1 MAPEVCYWPYVISD
15 RLMALLRRLP
25 VVAPIVLLALLGL
38 WLASHQAARSGARGG
53 HAGGGPVAATG
64 NQGRHAPDAARRPG
78 APVGV
83 SPAGRGMV
91 AGVAEPDVFD
101 AFDGWLMR
109 LHVARATTG
118 GEVPASL
125 VAEGEQL
132 AMARYPDM
140 LALIESDPQ
149 QALQRSIT
157 WADRA
162 ALPEAVADWVEQ
174 PFSGLGDLSVVPVCD
189 GHPDGQAERRFVD
202 WGNGEGWTAHVFGQ
216 RMSQP
221 TKAGTPMQ
229 GVVLGAQAALHPAP
243 LEILHPE
250 DLAVVLPCF
259 PLANPDPARD
269 FATGDPL
276 GPGAVTVLGGGRLF
290 RFRDKPAASE
300 FIARAGALDQLTV
313 AGTGS
318 AIVFQA
324 LDQAEGRSLPARWP
338 ARIPADLL
346 GPDGFDLALAEQAV
360 EDASL
365 DWTTGCKNVL
375 VIQVDFADKPGA
387 PIDHATLARILADR
401 PASGVLEAMSYGKL
415 SLVPT
420 IPAKVYRMPQSA
432 AAYRTTDSTGTSRNS
447 ELHAAA
453 RAAAAADGYDV
464 ETGYDWVLVVFAQIG
479 MQYLSVV
486 YSAIAEVGGP
496 YLIAQGTMA
505 TDVLVHEFGH
515 TLGLGH
521 ASSWDPATANP
532 VGAGSSA
539 EYGDIFDVMG
549 EGPVPAGHFHVQAKQ
564 LLGWLP
570 AADWAD
576 ATARGSGTYRLQ
588 RFDAADATGQRAVR
602 ITKGSGE
609 YYWMGYRQNFPA
621 NPSLFAGVN
630 LLWQKPGQS
639 RCWLVDTRPL
649 SPAGKEDAG
658 LAMGRTYSD
667 AAAGVHLTPVS
678 RGGDSPNEWID
689 VRVNLGTFPGNR
701 APTASLY
708 GPTALTARH
717 YARFTVTATDP
728 DGDELACWW
737 DFGDGSIKPN
747 CNSVA
752 HAYRLGGSYTVTVVV
767 SDGKGQTVTKTM
779 DVTAVDPLK
788 IWATVDSGTTVDL
801 KSICAGPGG
810 LLAVGSGGCYAKSP
824 NGSTWTTGPVR
835 GANNFQFNKVAWTG
849 ALYVGVGVDYDSGA
863 GDWVAAAGTSADGAT
878 WTRRYTGAAGSELMD
893 VACGQGRV
901 VAVGLGGAVV
911 TSTDGLTWSP
921 AASGTLFDLTGVACA
936 NGSFPVV
943 GQAAFYGNPV
953 DTTPVILRSHDGL
966 AWEVLDP
973 STHTYLPAGA
983 CFEGVD
989 AANDRFLASGWYA
1002 NIGYSLDAI
1011 AWRTTMTVPYCDD
1024 VEGFAFGNG
1033 VYYGVGR
1040 RLDPNADGS
1049 LAPAAARDYLSTDG
1063 VAWTS
1068 WSPGTVNERAG
1079 IVFFQD
1085 RFYTVGAGGQ
1095 IRQSGVVAA
1104 EMSFYSWQ
1112 EGRFPG
1118 LPQGSGPAEDRDHDG
1133 LVNAMEYA
1141 LGCDPCS
1148 ASGPDG
1154 CGRSPQAA
1162 LSSDP
1167 LLSGRMA
1174 LRVDLPEPAR
1184 GDVVYA
1190 VEVADGLSSPWATL
1204 ATKTGAGPWT
1214 WVAGGTPRIVTGPV
1228 AEGRVLVWVG
1238 DSQPLPATAHRFLRL
1253 RTSIPAP

>member
-1 MAPEVCYWPYVISD
+1 
-15 RLMALLRRLP
+15 MALFRRLP
-25 VVAPIVLLALLGL
+25 VAAPIVLVALLGL
-38 WLASHQAARSGARGG
+38 WVASQPASRSGAQGG
-53 HAGGGPVAATG
+53 HAGGGPVAAAG
-64 NQGRHAPDAARRPG
+64 NKGRPAAGAARRPG

-83 SPAGRGMV
+83 SPTVRGTV
-91 AGVAEPDVFD
+91 AGPAEPDAFA

-109 LHVARATTG
+109 FHVARATTG
-118 GEVPASL
+118 GEVSASL

-140 LALIESDPQ
+140 LALIEADPR
-149 QALQRSIT
+149 QALQQSAT

-189 GHPDGQAERRFVD
+189 GHPDGQGQRRFVD
-202 WGNGEGWTAHVFGQ
+202 WGNGEGWTANVFDQ

-229 GVVLGAQAALHPAP
+229 GVVLGTQAALHPAP
-243 LEILHPE
+243 MEILHPE
-250 DLAVVLPCF
+250 DVAAVLPRF

-276 GPGAVTVLGGGRLF
+276 GVGAVTVLGGGRLF
-290 RFRDKPAASE
+290 RFRDEPSASE
-300 FIARAGALDQLTV
+300 FIARVGALDQLTV

-324 LDQAEGRSLPARWP
+324 LDQADGRDLPARWS
-338 ARIPADLL
+338 AKIPAGLL
-346 GPDGFDLALAEQAV
+346 GPDGFDLPLAEQTV
-360 EDASL
+360 EDASSE
-365 DWTTGCKNVL
+365 WTTGRKNVL

-387 PIDHATLARILADR
+387 PVDAATLARILADR

-420 IPAKVYRMPQSA
+420 IPSRVYRMPQSA

-447 ELHAAA
+447 DLHAAA
-453 RAAAAADGYDV
+453 RAAAATDGYDV
-464 ETGYDWVLVVFAQIG
+464 DAGYDMVLVVFAQIG
-479 MQYLSVV
+479 MKHLSVV

-496 YLIAQGTMA
+496 CLMAQGTMA
-505 TDVLVHEFGH
+505 TETLVHEFGH

-539 EYGDIFDVMG
+539 EYGDIFDIMG
-549 EGPVPAGHFHVQAKQ
+549 EGPVPAGHFNVQAKQ
-564 LLGWLP
+564 MLGWLP

-576 ATARGSGTYRLQ
+576 ATARGSGLYRLQ

-609 YYWMGYRQNFPA
+609 YYWIGYRQNFPA
-621 NPSLFAGVN
+621 NPSLLTGVN

-667 AAAGVHLTPVS
+667 AAAGIHLTPVA

-728 DGDELACWW
+728 DGDALACWW
-737 DFGDGSIKPN
+737 DFGDGSVKPD

-752 HAYRLGGSYTVTVVV
+752 HAYRLGGRYTVAVVV
-767 SDGKGQTVTKTM
+767 SDGKGQTVSKTM
-779 DVTAVDPLK
+779 AVTVADPLQT
-788 IWATVDSGTTVDL
+788 WATVASGTTVDL
-801 KSICAGPGG
+801 KSICAGPGE
-810 LLAVGSGGCYAKSP
+810 LLAVGNEGRYAKST
-824 NGSTWTTGPVR
+824 NGSTWTTGR
-835 GANNFQFNKVAWTG
+835 ATGANNFWFNKVAWTG
-849 ALYVGVGVDYDSGA
+849 ALYVGVGVDYDPELGV
-863 GDWVAAAGTSADGAT
+863 WVAAVATSADGTT
-878 WTRRYTGAAGSELMD
+878 WTRRYAGAAGGELMD
-893 VACGQGRV
+893 VACGNGRL
-901 VAVGLGGAVV
+901 VAVGLGGVVV
-911 TSTDGLTWSP
+911 TSTDGLAWSP
-921 AASGTLFDLTGVACA
+921 AASGTFFDLTGLACA
-936 NGSFPVV
+936 NGWFSVV

-973 STHTYLPAGA
+973 ATHTYLPADA

-1002 NIGYSLDAI
+1002 NIGYSLDAT
-1011 AWRTTMTVPYCDD
+1011 AWRTTMAVPYCDD

-1033 VYYGVGR
+1033 VYYGVGS

-1049 LAPAAARDYLSTDG
+1049 PAPAAARDYLSTDG

-1068 WSPGTVNERAG
+1068 GSPGEVNERAG

-1104 EMSFYSWQ
+1104 ELSFYSWQ
-1112 EGRFPG
+1112 EEWFPG
-1118 LPQGSGPAEDRDHDG
+1118 LPQGSGPAEDWDHDG

-1141 LGCDPCS
+1141 LGCDARS

-1154 CGRSPQAA
+1154 RARLPQAA

-1167 LLSGRMA
+1167 LLSGRLA

-1184 GDVVYA
+1184 GDVAYS
-1190 VEVADGLSSPWATL
+1190 VEVADGLSSPWETL

-1228 AEGRVLVWVG
+1228 ADGRVPVWVG
-1238 DSQPLPATAHRFLRL
+1238 DSQPLSAAAHRFLRL
-1253 RTSIPAP
+1253 RTVVQAP